1 MQQSLLTRLII
12 FKIVKKLRFSSNN
25 FNEVFYKETHN
36 HNLKDVDKK
45 LIHNVVLNSMRW
57 SFWVEKII
65 QKYSDKYKK
74 DNDTYFLL
82 LTGITQLLILKFKDY
97 AVINDT
103 VQLAKLNQINSNYKF
118 INAILR
124 NINRNKNNDRNAEY
138 AFNCLPEWFVKKV
151 KKWNDKCKRKFIES
165 IRKEPSLHIIFK
177 NKNLIND
184 NLGSHIKTTDSSLI
198 LMHNEKIQN
207 IADYKKGYWWIQ
219 DLSSM
224 LPLNNLK
231 KLDNKEVV
239 DLCSAPGGKTIQ
251 LLNQNAKLV
260 AYEKSPDRA
269 KILEDNIQRLNFKCD
284 VKIQNI
290 LKIDEKK
297 KFDYVIL
304 DCPCSAVGTI
314 RRHPEIFYR
323 KSEPNF
329 NKLIDDQTE
338 LLLKAS
344 RLVKKNGILFYMV
357 CSFLNEEGEN
367 QITSFLTKNKN
378 FILDKFKSKE
388 INNFNQFITKD
399 GYYTTLPSSIKKS
412 ITIDG
417 FFAAKIKRVV

>member
-36 HNLKDVDKK
+36 LNLKEIDKK
-45 LIHNVVLNSMRW
+45 LIHNVVLNSIRW

-82 LTGITQLLILKFKDY
+82 LTGITQISILNFKDY

-124 NINRNKNNDRNAEY
+124 NVNRNKNNDRNSEY
-138 AFNCLPEWFVKKV
+138 AFNCLPEWFIKKV
-151 KKWNDKCKRKFIES
+151 KKWNDQCKKNFIES
-165 IRKEPSLHIIFK
+165 IRQEPSLHIVFK
-177 NKNLIND
+177 NKNLISD
-184 NLGSHIKTTDSSLI
+184 NLGKHIMTTDSSLI
-198 LMHNEKIQN
+198 LMYNEKIQN
-207 IADYKKGYWWIQ
+207 ITNYKKGHWWIQ

-224 LPLNNLK
+224 LPLSNLN
-231 KLDNKEVV
+231 KLHNKEVV

-260 AYEKSPDRA
+260 SYEKNPDRA
-269 KILEDNIQRLNFKCD
+269 KILKANIKRLNFKCD

-329 NKLIDDQTE
+329 KKLIADQKE

-357 CSFLNEEGEN
+357 CSFLNDEGEN
-367 QITSFLTKNKN
+367 QIKNFLTKNKN
-378 FILDKFKSKE
+378 FILDKFNSKE

-399 GYYTTLPSSIKKS
+399 GYYATLPSNVKKS

-417 FFAAKIKRVV
+417 FFAAKMKRII